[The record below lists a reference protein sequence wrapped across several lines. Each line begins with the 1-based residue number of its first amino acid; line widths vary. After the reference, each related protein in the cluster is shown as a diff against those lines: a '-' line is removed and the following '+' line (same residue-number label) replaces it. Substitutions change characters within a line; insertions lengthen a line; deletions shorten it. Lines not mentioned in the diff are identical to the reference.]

1 MIDPDKI
8 FNLFNQADQDPPTKE
23 KAEIADQL
31 LALQD
36 TPAFKLGVFKKLILN
51 HINFNKSILSL
62 LKRADSDFDIDD
74 VKNAGEFIIYT
85 RAWYY
90 VENLNVKELEVFE
103 SLKKG
108 ASQEL
113 ITAFKLA
120 IHFFQENE
128 EYEKC
133 AHLKKFCDVCEF
145 FCR

>member
-1 MIDPDKI
+1 MIDPEKI
-8 FNLFNQADQDPPTKE
+8 FNLFNRADEDPSLQE
-23 KAEIADQL
+23 KAEITDQL
-31 LALQD
+31 LNLQD
-36 TPAFKLGVFKKLILN
+36 TPAFKLGMFRKLILN
-51 HINFNKSILSL
+51 HINFNKSILSI
-62 LKRADSDFDIDD
+62 LKRTDDEFDIDD

-85 RAWYY
+85 RAWAY
-90 VENLNVKELEVFE
+90 VENLNVKDLETFE

-120 IHFFQENE
+120 INYFQETE

-145 FCR
+145 FCN

>member
-8 FNLFNQADQDPPTKE
+8 FNLFNKADGDPPLKE
-23 KAEIADQL
+23 KAEITDQL

-36 TPAFKLGVFKKLILN
+36 TPAFKLGIFKKLILN

-62 LKRADSDFDIDD
+62 IKRADNNFDIDD

-85 RAWYY
+85 RAWQY
-90 VENLNVKELEVFE
+90 VQDLNVKELEVFE

-113 ITAFKLA
+113 ITSFKLA

-145 FCR
+145 FCK

>member
-1 MIDPDKI
+1 MIDPEKI
-8 FNLFNQADQDPPTKE
+8 FNLFNRADEDPSLQE
-23 KAEIADQL
+23 KSEITDQL

-36 TPAFKLGVFKKLILN
+36 TPAFKIGVFKKLILN

-62 LKRADSDFDIDD
+62 LKRTDDEFDIDD

-85 RAWYY
+85 RAWVY
-90 VENLNVKELEVFE
+90 VENLNVKDLETFE

-113 ITAFKLA
+113 ITALKLA
-120 IHFFQENE
+120 INYFQETE

-145 FCR
+145 FCN

>member
-1 MIDPDKI
+1 MIDPEKI
-8 FNLFNQADQDPPTKE
+8 FNLFNRADEDPPLKE
-23 KAEIADQL
+23 KAEITDQL
-31 LALQD
+31 IALQD
-36 TPAFKLGVFKKLILN
+36 TPAFKLGIFRKLILN

-62 LKRADSDFDIDD
+62 LKRTDSEFDIDD

-85 RAWYY
+85 RAWTYI
-90 VENLNVKELEVFE
+90 ENLDVKDLETFE

-113 ITAFKLA
+113 VTSFKLS
-120 IHFFQENE
+120 IHYFQETE

>member
-1 MIDPDKI
+1 MIDPEKI
-8 FNLFNQADQDPPTKE
+8 FNLFNRADEDPSLQE
-23 KAEIADQL
+23 KSEITDQL

-36 TPAFKLGVFKKLILN
+36 TPAFKIGVFKKLILN

-62 LKRADSDFDIDD
+62 LKRTDDEFDIDD

-85 RAWYY
+85 RAWAY
-90 VENLNVKELEVFE
+90 VENLNVKDLETFE

-113 ITAFKLA
+113 ITALKLA
-120 IHFFQENE
+120 INYFQEIE

-145 FCR
+145 FCN